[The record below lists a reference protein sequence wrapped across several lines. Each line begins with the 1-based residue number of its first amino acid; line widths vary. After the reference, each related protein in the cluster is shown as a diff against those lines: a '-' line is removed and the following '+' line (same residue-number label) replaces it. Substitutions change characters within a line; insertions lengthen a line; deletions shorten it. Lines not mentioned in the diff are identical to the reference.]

1 MYKFP
6 EKPKRRHQS
15 VRKSDDPQSRKTLLS
30 EYTAKEAPT
39 PNIVFLSQRGAS
51 LPKIE
56 KNSDLKLPRFNDN
69 LYRGHN
75 VSLKSDKKNLHTSSL
90 I

>member
-39 PNIVFLSQRGAS
+39 PNIVFLS
-51 LPKIE
+51 
-56 KNSDLKLPRFNDN
+56 
-69 LYRGHN
+69 
-75 VSLKSDKKNLHTSSL
+75 
-90 I
+90 